1 MVVVVVVKRVT
12 LVLVVSRT
20 VECIVLVSVEELG
33 VNVSDVDCN
42 VVCLE
47 VDVG

>member
-20 VECIVLVSVEELG
+20 VECIVLVFCGGTWCE
-33 VNVSDVDCN
+33 CFRR
-42 VVCLE
+42 
-47 VDVG
+47 